1 MTANTPASAK
11 KKGRLFQQE
20 VATAIRNHFNLPIT
34 DVCSRPMGSNGIDIM
49 LSDRARSVFP
59 FGVECKRSERWDLQ
73 AWWRQAKANAAAEGL
88 YPLLVVRKNRQEPLV
103 ILDHHLFLVLENLP
117 LPRHLIGYHHYRHY
131 TTKWQPEKWI
141 KEARE
146 ECADFVYTRPV
157 VIMIPQDGPLSSV
170 ALLQQSHF
178 LSLFS
183 PLVPERIWIEEMAKR
198 SQIVEEA
205 RRRKI

>member
-20 VATAIRNHFNLPIT
+20 VAAAIRDHFNLPIM

-59 FGVECKRSERWDLQ
+59 FGVECKRSERRDLQ
-73 AWWRQAKANAAAEGL
+73 AWWRQTKVNAAAEGL

-103 ILDHHLFLVLENLP
+103 ILDHHLFLVLESLP
-117 LPRHLIGYHHYRHY
+117 LPRHVIGSHHYRHY
-131 TTKWQPEKWI
+131 TMKWQSEKWI

-146 ECADFVYTRPV
+146 ECADFAYIHPV
-157 VIMIPQDGPLSSV
+157 VIMIPQEGSLFSV

-183 PLVPERIWIEEMAKR
+183 PFVPARILIEGMAKR
-198 SQIVEEA
+198 SQLVEEA
-205 RRRKI
+205 RRKKR